1 MSSRDAIL
9 QRIRSGLGNA
19 AAAGFGDVCEPP
31 VPEVW
36 PRTSAEPSA
45 LLPQFQAELK
55 LLNGEAIHCP
65 TMADARQ
72 QLAQLM
78 KAAAWARLGSLDC
91 PLTRELTADLQSSRH
106 GVPACG
112 SCAVSSADRI
122 DWVTSDWTAQQ
133 IEQLPAGLIT
143 ADALLAD
150 TGSCVVHCATAHE
163 RLMCYLPPACVVVAR
178 LDQLA
183 EHLPAA
189 WGPISAAC
197 TAKDS
202 RGEIVL
208 ITGPSRTADIEKILI
223 LGVHGPKRLVVL
235 VVG

>member
-1 MSSRDAIL
+1 IL
-9 QRIRSGLGNA
+9 QSIRNGLRNA
-19 AAAGFGDVCEPP
+19 VAAGFGDLREPP

-36 PRTSAEPSA
+36 PRTSTQPAA
-45 LLPQFQAELK
+45 LMPQFRSELQALK
-55 LLNGEAIHCP
+55 GEPIHCP

-78 KAAAWARLGSLDC
+78 SAAPWARLGSLDR
-91 PLTRELTADLQSSRH
+91 PLTRELTAEI
-106 GVPACG
+106 PT
-112 SCAVSSADRI
+112 DRV
-122 DWVTSDWTAQQ
+122 DWVTSEWTSQQ
-133 IEQLPAGLIT
+133 IEQLPVGLIT

-150 TGSCVVHCATAHE
+150 TGSCVVHCATAQE
-163 RLMCYLPPACVVVAR
+163 RLMCYLPPACIVVAR

-189 WGPISAAC
+189 WAPISSTCA
-197 TAKDS
+197 AKDS

>member
-1 MSSRDAIL
+1 MTSRDAIL
-9 QRIRSGLGNA
+9 QRIRSGLTNA
-19 AAAGFGDVCEPP
+19 VAAGFGDLHEPP
-31 VPEVW
+31 APEVW
-36 PRTSAEPSA
+36 PRTNAEPSA
-45 LLPQFQAELK
+45 LVPQFQAELG
-55 LLNGEAIHCP
+55 LLKGEAIHCP
-65 TMADARQ
+65 TMADARR
-72 QLAQLM
+72 QLCQFMETAP
-78 KAAAWARLGSLDC
+78 WARLGSLDR
-91 PLTRELTADLQSSRH
+91 PLTRELTVDLP
-106 GVPACG
+106 V
-112 SCAVSSADRI
+112 DRV

-150 TGSCVVHCATAHE
+150 TGSCVVHCSTAQE
-163 RLMCYLPPACVVVAR
+163 RLMCYLPPACIVVAR
-178 LDQLA
+178 VDQLA

-189 WGPISAAC
+189 WGPISKVC
-197 TAKDS
+197 ESKDS

>member
-1 MSSRDAIL
+1 MSSRDTIL

-19 AAAGFGDVCEPP
+19 AAAGFGDVREPP

-45 LLPQFQAELK
+45 LLPKFQAELK
-55 LLNGEAIHCP
+55 LLNGEAVHCP
-65 TMADARQ
+65 TMADARG

-78 KAAAWARLGSLDC
+78 ATAPWARLGSLDC
-91 PLTRELTADLQSSRH
+91 PLTRELTAEL
-106 GVPACG
+106 P
-112 SCAVSSADRI
+112 ADRI
-122 DWVTSDWTAQQ
+122 GWVISDWTAQR

-143 ADALLAD
+143 AEALLAD

-178 LDQLA
+178 LDQLV

-202 RGEIVL
+202 CGEIVL

>member
-1 MSSRDAIL
+1 MSSRDVIL

-19 AAAGFGDVCEPP
+19 VAAGFGDLREPP

-36 PRTSAEPSA
+36 PRTNPDPAA
-45 LLPQFQAELK
+45 LVARFRTELEVLK
-55 LLNGEAIHCP
+55 GEAVHCP
-65 TMADARQ
+65 TMADARR
-72 QLAQLM
+72 QLGQLM
-78 KAAAWARLGSLDC
+78 ETAPWPRIGSLDR
-91 PLTRELTADLQSSRH
+91 PLTRELTAEI
-106 GVPACG
+106 P
-112 SCAVSSADRI
+112 ADRVE
-122 DWVTSDWTAQQ
+122 WVTSEWTAQQ

-150 TGSCVVHCATAHE
+150 TGSCVVHCATAPE
-163 RLMCYLPPACVVVAR
+163 RLMCYLPPACIVVAR
-178 LDQLA
+178 VDQLA

-189 WGPISAAC
+189 WGPIAKAC
-197 TAKDS
+197 AAKDS

-208 ITGPSRTADIEKILI
+208 ITGPSRTSDIEKILI

>member
-1 MSSRDAIL
+1 MSSRDVIL

-19 AAAGFGDVCEPP
+19 TAAGFGDLREPP
-31 VPEVW
+31 VPDVW
-36 PRTSAEPSA
+36 PRSSPEPAA
-45 LLPQFQAELK
+45 LVSRFRIELEALK
-55 LLNGEAIHCP
+55 GEAISCP
-65 TMADARQ
+65 TMADARR

-78 KAAAWARLGSLDC
+78 ETAPWARLGSLDH
-91 PLTRELTADLQSSRH
+91 PLTRELTAEI
-106 GVPACG
+106 P
-112 SCAVSSADRI
+112 ADRH
-122 DWVTSDWTAQQ
+122 DWVTADWTPPQ
-133 IEQLPAGLIT
+133 IEQLPAGLIA

-150 TGSCVVHCATAHE
+150 TGSCVVHCATAQE
-163 RLMCYLPPACVVVAR
+163 RLMCYLPPACIVVAR
-178 LDQLA
+178 VDQLA

-189 WGPISAAC
+189 WGPIAKACAA
-197 TAKDS
+197 KES

>member
-1 MSSRDAIL
+1 MSSRDVIL
-9 QRIRSGLGNA
+9 QRIRNGLVNA
-19 AAAGFGDVCEPP
+19 AAAGFGDLREPP

-36 PRTSAEPSA
+36 PCTKLEPAA
-45 LLPQFQAELK
+45 LVSRFRSELEA
-55 LLNGEAIHCP
+55 LSGEAIHCP
-65 TMADARQ
+65 TMADARR

-78 KAAAWARLGSLDC
+78 ETAPWARLGSLDR
-91 PLTRELTADLQSSRH
+91 PLARQLTAEIPTDHL
-106 GVPACG
+106 A
-112 SCAVSSADRI
+112 
-122 DWVTSDWTAQQ
+122 WVTSEWTPPE

-143 ADALLAD
+143 AEALLAD
-150 TGSCVVHCATAHE
+150 TGSCVVHCATAQE

-178 LDQLA
+178 TEQLA

-189 WGPISAAC
+189 WGPISKVCA
-197 TAKDS
+197 AKDS

-235 VVG
+235 LVG